1 MTKSSRDEKHDKGL
15 NHSGG
20 EPTYLTPLKQANLR
34 ESAREAIRSSIVMG
48 QIVAGQIYTV
58 GYFESQ
64 LGVSATPI
72 REALFD
78 LANEGLVE
86 VVKNKGFRVTNVTD
100 KDLLEIFELR
110 DLLETRA
117 MESLAGKVNDIQ
129 IRELRQL
136 AAESK
141 SCAKAGD
148 VPGFLAVDRRFHQRL
163 LTLVDNR
170 RLATI
175 VNRLRDAA
183 RIYGLPQVSE
193 TGQLVISAEE
203 HIEMV
208 EAIAAHDA
216 KETKEWIKHHLAHTR
231 GLWFR
236 RRTEANLEGE
246 RIRRRKILRSA
257 KT

>member
-1 MTKSSRDEKHDKGL
+1 MPPDRTPDDGP
-15 NHSGG
+15 NQGG
-20 EPTYLTPLKQANLR
+20 IEPTYLTPLKQSNLR

-48 QIVAGQIYTV
+48 QIAAGTIYPV

-86 VVKNKGFRVTNVTD
+86 VVKNRGFRVTNVTD

-117 MESLAGKVNDIQ
+117 MESLAGTVSDAQ
-129 IRELRQL
+129 ISNLRQV

-141 SCAKAGD
+141 SFALAGD
-148 VPGFLAVDRRFHQRL
+148 VPGFLSVDRRFHQNL
-163 LTLVDNR
+163 LALVDNR
-170 RLATI
+170 RLATM

-183 RIYGLPQVSE
+183 RVYGLPQVSE

-203 HIEMV
+203 HMEMI
-208 EAIAAHDA
+208 EAIAEGDA

-231 GLWFR
+231 GVWFR
-236 RRTEANLEGE
+236 RRTESDLEDKKA
-246 RIRRRKILRSA
+246 RSRKEQRS
-257 KT
+257 TST

>member
-1 MTKSSRDEKHDKGL
+1 MEAPPDRLYDEGL
-15 NHSGG
+15 NQGGG
-20 EPTYLTPLKQANLR
+20 EPIYLTPLKQSNLR
-34 ESAREAIRSSIVMG
+34 ESARDAIRSSIVMG
-48 QIVAGQIYTV
+48 QIAAGKIYPV

-78 LANEGLVE
+78 LAHEGLVE
-86 VVKNKGFRVTNVTD
+86 VVKNRGFRVTNVTD

-117 MESLAGKVNDIQ
+117 MESLAGKVEDMQ
-129 IRELRQL
+129 ISDLRQL
-136 AAESK
+136 AAESN
-141 SCAKAGD
+141 SLAKAGD
-148 VPGFLAVDRRFHQRL
+148 VPGFLAIDRRFHQRL
-163 LTLVDNR
+163 LALVDNR

-183 RIYGLPQVSE
+183 RVYGLPQVSE

-203 HIEMV
+203 HMELV
-208 EAIAAHDA
+208 EAIAAGDA

-236 RRTEANLEGE
+236 RRTETNVEGKKS
-246 RIRRRKILRSA
+246 RKRQGQRSD